1 MQLCA
6 PHDSPTQMQMNQG
19 KCSSDSVVGRIE
31 SLESTLSHQHC
42 SLSRLGY
49 THVYYACLGGF
60 FARHGGVSR
69 HPPNHSPSIHPSIRP
84 QISRVREGNFV
95 VCVAVT
101 THGLN
106 RPKICDPDLVIVSL
120 NAPPISFSIN
130 LYSHCITAMQMPLV
144 VQN

>member
-6 PHDSPTQMQMNQG
+6 PNDSPTQMQMNQG
-19 KCSSDSVVGRIE
+19 KCSSDSVVIRIE

-42 SLSRLGY
+42 SISRLGY
-49 THVYYACLGGF
+49 THVCILCVPGWLHCKT
-60 FARHGGVSR
+60 RRVSSSTQ
-69 HPPNHSPSIHPSIRP
+69 PLTIHPSIRP

-130 LYSHCITAMQMPLV
+130 PYSHCITAMQMPLV